1 MEISLHLPLDVLTI
15 VPPDTPLYS
24 VAELIL
30 PAAASQ
36 LDAMCANIIQ
46 HYKVQLISYSLDLLY
61 YISGQR
67 MMHFSIPLSVLLI
80 FIESNTSSKIAHNN
94 SQSENLFL

>member
-46 HYKVQLISYSLDLLY
+46 HYKVQ
-61 YISGQR
+61 
-67 MMHFSIPLSVLLI
+67 
-80 FIESNTSSKIAHNN
+80 SS
-94 SQSENLFL
+94 